1 MYSDQNRRASV
12 NRANDEFLRR
22 MLGGELTGGMM
33 PVMNMETPA
42 VPLQMEQG
50 SDHFGN
56 RRSTDEG
63 NLSRQRERLSGEG
76 SGGENCRPSCDGG
89 YDCGSGNGNYGDCPT
104 QIHAPSLAMVY
115 APRQCW
121 RNLLDPQSALEN
133 GSLFAELILPLE
145 VVRNTRET
153 EGKGRKC

>member
-12 NRANDEFLRR
+12 SRANDEFLRR
-22 MLGGELTGGMM
+22 MLGGELTGGVM

-42 VPLQMEQG
+42 EPRRMGQG
-50 SDHFGN
+50 SDRLEN
-56 RRSTDEG
+56 QRNDEEKLKSPKG
-63 NLSRQRERLSGEG
+63 RLSSEG
-76 SGGENCRPSCDGG
+76 AGGENCRPSCDGG

-121 RNLLDPQSALEN
+121 RNLLDPQSALES

-145 VVRNTRET
+145 VARHTRET

>member
-12 NRANDEFLRR
+12 SRANDEFLRR
-22 MLGGELTGGMM
+22 MLGGELTGGVM

-42 VPLQMEQG
+42 VPRQLGQG
-50 SDHFGN
+50 SDRLEN
-56 RRSTDEG
+56 RRNDEG
-63 NLSRQRERLSGEG
+63 DLNSQRGRLSGEG
-76 SGGENCRPSCDGG
+76 IGGENCRPSCDGN

-121 RNLLDPQSALEN
+121 RNLLDPQSALES
-133 GSLFAELILPLE
+133 GSLFAELIMPLE
-145 VVRNTRET
+145 VARNSRET

>member
-12 NRANDEFLRR
+12 GRANDEFLRR
-22 MLGGELTGGMM
+22 MLGGELTGGVM
-33 PVMNMETPA
+33 PVMNMKTPA
-42 VPLQMEQG
+42 VPRQMGQG
-50 SDHFGN
+50 NDHFEN
-56 RRSTDEG
+56 RRGTDEV
-63 NLSRQRERLSGEG
+63 NHSRQRERLSSEG
-76 SGGENCRPSCDGG
+76 TDSGICSPSCDGD
-89 YDCGSGNGNYGDCPT
+89 YNCGSGNGNYGDCPT

-121 RNLLDPQSALEN
+121 RNLLDPQSALES

-145 VVRNTRET
+145 VGRNTRET